1 MPSGIYAIVNTANSK
16 LYVGSSINLERRRL
30 KHFVQLRAGKH
41 PSKHLQASFNK
52 YGGDVFQFK
61 VLQELAA
68 PSFDDLLACEQHWI
82 DTLLPAY
89 NKRTVASSNRG
100 LRLTGPQKAKQSASL
115 REWNQTPEG
124 KAHVAARA
132 ARNAELWADPEHR
145 EARLAA
151 IRAAWTPEKRE
162 AFGRAVKARQSHIVD
177 GVHFGTHRIWTDEER
192 QRSGEAQKARWAE
205 RVPVSED
212 DIRKLVSD
220 TNPSWTA
227 KDMTGVRSQ
236 DKVLI
241 FCSEHNHEQW
251 QAIAKLRHSQR
262 GCKLCGYKRS
272 SEKQLGRAKQSKS
285 EDSKE

>member
-1 MPSGIYAIVNTANSK
+1 MPSGIYAIVNTTNSK
-16 LYVGSSINLERRRL
+16 LYVGSAINLERRRV
-30 KHFVQLRAGKH
+30 KHFAQLRADKH

-52 YGGDVFQFK
+52 YGNAAFQFK
-61 VLQELAA
+61 ALQELAE

-82 DTLLPAY
+82 DTLRPAY
-89 NKRTVASSNRG
+89 NKRLIASSNKG
-100 LRLTGPQKAKQSASL
+100 LRHTDERKQAQSEAITAWRDTPDGQAHKAAL
-115 REWNQTPEG
+115 VE
-124 KAHVAARA
+124 
-132 ARNAELWADPEHR
+132 RNAELWADPEHR

-151 IRAAWTPEKRE
+151 IRAAWTPEKRA
-162 AFGRAVKARQSHIVD
+162 AFGRAMKARQSHIVD
-177 GVHFGTHRIWTDEER
+177 GVHFGTHRVWTDEER
-192 QRSGEAQKARWAE
+192 QRSGEKLRARWAE
-205 RVPVSED
+205 RAPVNEG

-220 TNPSWTA
+220 TNPNWTA

-251 QAIAKLRHSQR
+251 QSIAKLRHSQR